1 MMAGKAIIHGFNQG
15 FMIGGVVTILLN
27 GEKVGT
33 VDQKGTAEIRFDR
46 ESGLSL
52 KCGINPMKGNIVL
65 QDGMLTEIQCKY
77 NRLTGAVQG
86 EILSTTPYE
95 PDEADRAR
103 AQAVEQPLH
112 VLDGGAKDILYLY
125 EDHVVISHRG
135 ALNAL
140 SMGVKG
146 DKTIYYTDITSVQYK
161 KPGLGAGYLQFSLP
175 GGKEDR
181 GGVFSAVSDEN
192 TITLKAGDGR
202 ISAKAEQVLE
212 VLNQKIRE
220 AKTGTQGGTTVVQQT
235 SAADEIR
242 KFKELLDMGIITQE
256 EFDTKKKQ
264 LLGL

>member
-1 MMAGKAIIHGFNQG
+1 MAGKAIIHGFNQG
-15 FMIGGVVTILLN
+15 FLAGGIVTIVLN
-27 GEKVGT
+27 GEKAGT
-33 VDQKGTAEIRFDR
+33 VDQKGTAEIRFDG
-46 ESGLSL
+46 ESTLVL
-52 KCGINPMKGNIVL
+52 KCGINPMKGKVTL
-65 QDGMLTEIQCKY
+65 QDGMVTEIQCKY
-77 NRLTGAVQG
+77 NRLTGAVQA
-86 EILSTTPYE
+86 EVLSTVPYE
-95 PDEADRAR
+95 SAEADAAR
-103 AQAVEQPLH
+103 AQAVEQPLD

-161 KPGLGAGYLQFSLP
+161 KPALTAGYLQFSLP

-202 ISAKAEQVLE
+202 ITAKAEQVLE
-212 VLNQKIRE
+212 MLNQKIRE
-220 AKTGTQGGTTVVQQT
+220 AKSGTHAATVVQQT
-235 SAADEIR
+235 SAADEIK
-242 KFKELLDMGIITQE
+242 KFKELLDMGVITQE
-256 EFDTKKKQ
+256 EFDAKKKQ